1 MYHDRIT
8 LTRAATT
15 GHHDPVTRV
24 WVPGEDADP
33 SASVLWQGSCMVQD
47 DVETIRKAQ
56 SAQRPGR
63 ESTPADAIVYLPRP
77 LYRRVVSLVMSA
89 LGVNDGGV
97 TAIVTRTG
105 SDAPERAT
113 VLRASRTDGTLLL
126 SFD

>member
-8 LTRAATT
+8 LTSGAAT
-15 GHHDPVTRV
+15 GHHDPDTRA
-24 WVPGEDADP
+24 WVPDADADP
-33 SASVLWQGSCMVQD
+33 SASVLWNGSCMVQD

-63 ESTPADAIVYLPRP
+63 ESTPADAIVFLPRP
-77 LYRRVVSLVMSA
+77 LYRRVVSLVMAA
-89 LGVNDGGV
+89 LGAEDGGV
-97 TAIVTRTG
+97 AAVVTRTG
-105 SDAPERAT
+105 SDVPERAT